1 MTGVLWLAGSPFAVG
16 GLNIGEA
23 ARVLL
28 QTVGWRTVLDVVI
41 IAFLAYRLLV
51 LIRGTQAVQLLLG
64 LLLLGALGAIAYIL
78 NLPVLKF
85 LFSNGGE
92 VIVIAVVILFQPEL
106 RRALDQMGRL
116 GRIRPGL
123 LAPETAELK
132 RDVDEVVRAA
142 MRLGEAAT
150 GALIVLQGDIG
161 LEEIAVTGVRMD
173 AILSAET
180 LVTVFTYRSPL
191 HDGAAVIR
199 AGRVVAAGCVLP
211 LAEQTGAQGRV
222 GTRHRAAI
230 GLSQAT
236 DAAVVIVSEE
246 SGQVSL
252 ALGGE
257 LQRELDAD
265 ALTNRLGAF
274 YRLPLYERHR
284 RSLRLRGRGSREVPA
299 APAAPTSS
307 GVERP

>member
-1 MTGVLWLAGSPFAVG
+1 MTDLSILQGAGVVAGLNLGQAAGVLLH
-16 GLNIGEA
+16 
-23 ARVLL
+23 
-28 QTVGWRTVLDVVI
+28 TVGWRAILDVVI
-41 IAFLAYRLLV
+41 ISFLLYRLFV

-64 LLLLGALGAIAYIL
+64 LGVIGLLGAVAYIL

-85 LFSNGGE
+85 IVTTGGP
-92 VIVIAVVILFQPEL
+92 VIVIAIVILFQPEL

-123 LAPETAELK
+123 LAPETAELR
-132 RDVDEVVRAA
+132 RDVDEIVRAT
-142 MRLGEAAT
+142 MRLAEEVT
-150 GALIVLQGDIG
+150 GALIVLPGDIG
-161 LEEIAVTGVRMD
+161 LEEIAATGVRMD

-180 LVTVFTYRSPL
+180 LTTIFTYKSPL
-191 HDGAAVIR
+191 HDGAALVR
-199 AGRVVAAGCVLP
+199 AGRIMAAGCVLP
-211 LAEQTGAQGRV
+211 LAEQTRTQGRV

-284 RSLRLRGRGSREVPA
+284 RSLRLLSRGSRSTAPVPGA
-299 APAAPTSS
+299 D
-307 GVERP
+307 RP

>member
-1 MTGVLWLAGSPFAVG
+1 MTGLPVAVG
-16 GLNIGEA
+16 SLNLGEA

-28 QTVGWRTVLDVVI
+28 QTVGWRSILDVLI

-64 LLLLGALGAIAYIL
+64 LLLIGALGAIANIL

-85 LFSNGGE
+85 IFSNGSA
-92 VIVIAVVILFQPEL
+92 VILIAVVILFQPEL

-116 GRIRPGL
+116 GGIRPGL
-123 LAPETAELK
+123 LAPQTAELK
-132 RDVDEVVRAA
+132 RDVDEVVRAT
-142 MRLGEAAT
+142 MRLAEAAT

-173 AILSAET
+173 AILSAEA

-191 HDGAAVIR
+191 HDGAALIR
-199 AGRVVAAGCVLP
+199 HGRIVAAGCVLP
-211 LAEQTGAQGRV
+211 LAEQTGTHGRV

-246 SGQVSL
+246 SGRVSL

-257 LQRELDAD
+257 LQRELDVD

-284 RSLRLRGRGSREVPA
+284 RSLRLLGRGSRGAAAVPGA
-299 APAAPTSS
+299 D
-307 GVERP
+307 RP

>member
-1 MTGVLWLAGSPFAVG
+1 MTELSLLQGAGVVAGLNLGQAAGVLLH
-16 GLNIGEA
+16 
-23 ARVLL
+23 
-28 QTVGWRTVLDVVI
+28 TVGWRAILDIVI
-41 IAFLAYRLLV
+41 ISFLLYRLFV

-64 LLLLGALGAIAYIL
+64 LGVIGLLGAIAYIL

-85 LFSNGGE
+85 IVTTGGP
-92 VIVIAVVILFQPEL
+92 VIVIAIVILFQPEL

-123 LAPETAELK
+123 LAPETAELR
-132 RDVDEVVRAA
+132 RDVDEIVRAS
-142 MRLGEAAT
+142 MRLGEQAT
-150 GALIVLQGDIG
+150 GALIVLAGDIG
-161 LEEIAVTGVRMD
+161 LEEIAATGVRMD

-180 LVTVFTYRSPL
+180 LITIFTYRSPL
-191 HDGAAVIR
+191 HDGAALVR
-199 AGRVVAAGCVLP
+199 SGRILAAGCVLP
-211 LAEQTGAQGRV
+211 LAEQTRTQGRV

-246 SGQVSL
+246 SGQISL

-284 RSLRLRGRGSREVPA
+284 RSLRLLSRGSRTV
-299 APAAPTSS
+299 APVAGAD
-307 GVERP
+307 RP

>member
-1 MTGVLWLAGSPFAVG
+1 MTELLGLGWSPLTVAA
-16 GLNIGEA
+16 LNVGEA
-23 ARVLL
+23 TRVLL
-28 QTVGWRTVLDVVI
+28 QTVGWRAVLDVLI

-64 LLLLGALGAIAYIL
+64 LLLIGALAAIANIL

-85 LFSNGGE
+85 IFSNGGE

-106 RRALDQMGRL
+106 RRALDQMGSL
-116 GRIRPGL
+116 GRIRQGL

-132 RDVDEVVRAA
+132 RDVDEIVRAA
-142 MRLGEAAT
+142 MRLAESAT

-161 LEEIAVTGVRMD
+161 LEEIARTGVRMD

-191 HDGAAVIR
+191 HDGAALVKR
-199 AGRVVAAGCVLP
+199 GRLVSAGCVLP
-211 LAEQTGAQGRV
+211 LAEQTGVQGRV
-222 GTRHRAAI
+222 GTRHRAAM

-246 SGQVSL
+246 SGRVSL

-274 YRLPLYERHR
+274 YHLPIFERHR
-284 RSLRLRGRGSREVPA
+284 RSLRLLGRGSREPA
-299 APAAPTSS
+299 PVHGGDRS
-307 GVERP
+307 

>member
-1 MTGVLWLAGSPFAVG
+1 MTSLPAMAAAGVAVA
-16 GLNIGEA
+16 GLNLGEA

-28 QTVGWRTVLDVVI
+28 QTVGWRTVLDVLI
-41 IAFLAYRLLV
+41 ISFLVYRLLV

-64 LLLLGALGAIAYIL
+64 LFMIGVLGAVAIIL
-78 NLPVLKF
+78 NLPALKF
-85 LFSNGGE
+85 VFVNGGE
-92 VIVIAVVILFQPEL
+92 VILIAAVILFQPEL
-106 RRALDQMGRL
+106 RRALDQMGSL

-123 LAPETAELK
+123 LAPETAELR
-132 RDVDEVVRAA
+132 RDVDELVRAT
-142 MRLGEAAT
+142 MRLAEGST
-150 GALIVLQGDIG
+150 GALIVIHGDIG
-161 LEEIAVTGVRMD
+161 LEEIAATGVRMD

-191 HDGAAVIR
+191 HDGAALVR
-199 AGRVVAAGCVLP
+199 SGRIVAAGCVLP
-211 LAEQTGAQGRV
+211 LAEQTGSEGRV

-236 DAAVVIVSEE
+236 DAAVIIVSEE
-246 SGQVSL
+246 TGQVSL

-257 LQRELDAD
+257 LQRQLDAD

-284 RSLRLRGRGSREVPA
+284 RSLRLLSRGPRG
-299 APAAPTSS
+299 APT
-307 GVERP
+307 VTRAERR

>member
-1 MTGVLWLAGSPFAVG
+1 MTGLSWLAGPPTAVAS
-16 GLNIGEA
+16 LNIGDA

-28 QTVGWRTVLDVVI
+28 HTVGWRDVLDVLI

-64 LLLLGALGAIAYIL
+64 LLLLGALGAIAFIL

-85 LFSNGGE
+85 LFSNGGG
-92 VIVIAVVILFQPEL
+92 VILIAVVILFQPEL

-142 MRLGEAAT
+142 MRLAEAST

-180 LVTVFTYRSPL
+180 LITVFTYRSPL
-191 HDGAAVIR
+191 HDGAALIR
-199 AGRVVAAGCVLP
+199 AGRIVAAGCVLP
-211 LAEQTGAQGRV
+211 LAEQTGSEGRV
-222 GTRHRAAI
+222 GTRHRAAM

-236 DAAVVIVSEE
+236 DAGVVIVSEE
-246 SGQVSL
+246 SGRVSL

-257 LQRELDAD
+257 LQRELDVD

-284 RSLRLRGRGSREVPA
+284 RSLRLRGRGHRDA
-299 APAAPTSS
+299 AVSP
-307 GVERP
+307 GVDRP

>member
-1 MTGVLWLAGSPFAVG
+1 MTGLPVVVGS
-16 GLNIGEA
+16 LNLGEA

-28 QTVGWRTVLDVVI
+28 QTVGWRSILDVLI

-64 LLLLGALGAIAYIL
+64 LLLIGALGAIANIL

-85 LFSNGGE
+85 IFTNGSA
-92 VIVIAVVILFQPEL
+92 VILIAVVILFQPEL

-116 GRIRPGL
+116 GGIRPGL
-123 LAPETAELK
+123 LAPQTAELK
-132 RDVDEVVRAA
+132 RDVDEVVRAT
-142 MRLGEAAT
+142 MRLAEAAT

-173 AILSAET
+173 AILSAEA

-191 HDGAAVIR
+191 HDGAALIR
-199 AGRVVAAGCVLP
+199 HGRIVAAGCVLP
-211 LAEQTGAQGRV
+211 LAEQTGTLGRV

-246 SGQVSL
+246 SGRISL

-257 LQRELDAD
+257 LQRELDVD

-284 RSLRLRGRGSREVPA
+284 RSLRLLGRGSRGAAAVPGA
-299 APAAPTSS
+299 D
-307 GVERP
+307 RP

>member
-1 MTGVLWLAGSPFAVG
+1 MTSLPAMAAAGVAVA
-16 GLNIGEA
+16 GLNLGEA

-28 QTVGWRTVLDVVI
+28 QTVGWRTVLDVLI
-41 IAFLAYRLLV
+41 ISFLVYRLLV

-64 LLLLGALGAIAYIL
+64 LLMIGVLGAVAIIL
-78 NLPVLKF
+78 NLPALKF
-85 LFSNGGE
+85 VFVNGGE
-92 VIVIAVVILFQPEL
+92 VILIAAVILFQPEL
-106 RRALDQMGRL
+106 RRALDQMGSL

-123 LAPETAELK
+123 LAPETAELR
-132 RDVDEVVRAA
+132 RDVDELVRAT
-142 MRLGEAAT
+142 MRLAEGST
-150 GALIVLQGDIG
+150 GALIVIHGDIG
-161 LEEIAVTGVRMD
+161 LEEIAATGVRMD

-191 HDGAAVIR
+191 HDGAALVR
-199 AGRVVAAGCVLP
+199 SGRIVAAGCVLP
-211 LAEQTGAQGRV
+211 LAEQTGSEGWV

-236 DAAVVIVSEE
+236 DAAVIIVSEE
-246 SGQVSL
+246 TGQVSL

-257 LQRELDAD
+257 LQRQLDAD

-284 RSLRLRGRGSREVPA
+284 RSLRLLSRGPRG
-299 APAAPTSS
+299 APAVSRA
-307 GVERP
+307 ERR

>member
-1 MTGVLWLAGSPFAVG
+1 MTDLSLLQGAGVVAGLNLGQAAGVLLH
-16 GLNIGEA
+16 
-23 ARVLL
+23 
-28 QTVGWRTVLDVVI
+28 TVGWRAILDVLI
-41 IAFLAYRLLV
+41 ISFLLYRLFV

-64 LLLLGALGAIAYIL
+64 LGVIGLLGAIAYIL

-85 LFSNGGE
+85 IVTTGGP
-92 VIVIAVVILFQPEL
+92 VIVIAIVILFQPEL

-116 GRIRPGL
+116 GRIRTGL
-123 LAPETAELK
+123 LAPETAELR
-132 RDVDEVVRAA
+132 RDVDEIVRAA
-142 MRLGEAAT
+142 MRLAEEAT
-150 GALIVLQGDIG
+150 GALIVLPGDIG
-161 LEEIAVTGVRMD
+161 LEEIAATGVRMD

-180 LVTVFTYRSPL
+180 LTTIFTYKSPL
-191 HDGAAVIR
+191 HDGAALVR
-199 AGRVVAAGCVLP
+199 AGRIMAAGCVLP
-211 LAEQTGAQGRV
+211 LAEQTRTQGRV

-284 RSLRLRGRGSREVPA
+284 RSLRLLNRGSRNTAPVPGA
-299 APAAPTSS
+299 D
-307 GVERP
+307 RP

>member
-1 MTGVLWLAGSPFAVG
+1 MTELSWLAEWHSTVASLNVG
-16 GLNIGEA
+16 DA

-28 QTVGWRTVLDVVI
+28 HTVGWRDILDVLI
-41 IAFLAYRLLV
+41 IAFLAYRLLL

-64 LLLLGALGAIAYIL
+64 LLLLGALGAIANIL

-85 LFSNGGE
+85 IFSNGGE
-92 VIVIAVVILFQPEL
+92 VILIAVVILFQPEL

-116 GRIRPGL
+116 GRIPPGL
-123 LAPETAELK
+123 LAPDTAELK
-132 RDVDEVVRAA
+132 RDVDEMVRGT
-142 MRLGEAAT
+142 MRLAEAST

-161 LEEIAVTGVRMD
+161 LEEIAATGVRMD

-180 LVTVFTYRSPL
+180 LVTIFTYRSPL
-191 HDGAAVIR
+191 HDGAALIR

-211 LAEQTGAQGRV
+211 LAEQTGRPGRV

-236 DAAVVIVSEE
+236 DAAVVVVSEE
-246 SGQVSL
+246 SGRVSL

-257 LQRELDAD
+257 LQGELDVD

-284 RSLRLRGRGSREVPA
+284 RSLRLLGRGSREPA
-299 APAAPTSS
+299 VAP
-307 GVERP
+307 GLRRP

>member
-1 MTGVLWLAGSPFAVG
+1 MTDLSILQGAGVVAGLNLGQAAGVLLH
-16 GLNIGEA
+16 
-23 ARVLL
+23 
-28 QTVGWRTVLDVVI
+28 TVGWRAILDVVI
-41 IAFLAYRLLV
+41 ISFLLYRLFV

-64 LLLLGALGAIAYIL
+64 LGVIGLLGAVAYIL

-85 LFSNGGE
+85 IVTTGGP
-92 VIVIAVVILFQPEL
+92 VIVIAIVILFQPEL

-123 LAPETAELK
+123 LAPETAELR
-132 RDVDEVVRAA
+132 RDVDEIVRAA
-142 MRLGEAAT
+142 MRLAEEVT
-150 GALIVLQGDIG
+150 GALIVLPGDIG
-161 LEEIAVTGVRMD
+161 LEEIAATGVRMD

-180 LVTVFTYRSPL
+180 LTTIFTYKSPL
-191 HDGAAVIR
+191 HDGAALVR
-199 AGRVVAAGCVLP
+199 AGRIMAAGCVLP
-211 LAEQTGAQGRV
+211 LAEQTRTQGRV

-284 RSLRLRGRGSREVPA
+284 RSLRLLSRGSRSTAPVPGA
-299 APAAPTSS
+299 D
-307 GVERP
+307 RP

>member
-1 MTGVLWLAGSPFAVG
+1 MTSLPAMAAAGVAVA
-16 GLNIGEA
+16 GLNLGEA

-28 QTVGWRTVLDVVI
+28 QTVGWRTVLDVLI
-41 IAFLAYRLLV
+41 ISFLVFRLLV

-64 LLLLGALGAIAYIL
+64 LFMIGVLGAVAIIL
-78 NLPVLKF
+78 NLPALKF
-85 LFSNGGE
+85 VFVNGGE
-92 VIVIAVVILFQPEL
+92 VILIAAVILFQPEL
-106 RRALDQMGRL
+106 RRALDQMGSL

-123 LAPETAELK
+123 LAPETAELR
-132 RDVDEVVRAA
+132 RDVDELVRAT
-142 MRLGEAAT
+142 MRLAEGST
-150 GALIVLQGDIG
+150 GALIVIHGDIG
-161 LEEIAVTGVRMD
+161 LEEIAATGVRMD

-191 HDGAAVIR
+191 HDGAALVR
-199 AGRVVAAGCVLP
+199 SGRIVAAGCVLP
-211 LAEQTGAQGRV
+211 LAEQTGSEGRV

-236 DAAVVIVSEE
+236 DAAVIIVSEE
-246 SGQVSL
+246 TGQVSL

-257 LQRELDAD
+257 LQRQLDAD

-284 RSLRLRGRGSREVPA
+284 RSLRLLSRGPRG
-299 APAAPTSS
+299 APAVSRA
-307 GVERP
+307 ERR

>member
-1 MTGVLWLAGSPFAVG
+1 VIEVAGLAGVPFATAS
-16 GLNIGEA
+16 LNVGEA

-28 QTVGWRTVLDVVI
+28 QTVGWRAVLDVLI
-41 IAFLAYRLLV
+41 IAFLAYRLLI

-64 LLLLGALGAIAYIL
+64 LLLIGALAAIADIL

-85 LFSNGGE
+85 IFSNGGQ
-92 VIVIAVVILFQPEL
+92 VILIAVVILFQPEL

-116 GRIRPGL
+116 GRIRSGL
-123 LAPETAELK
+123 LAPQTAELK
-132 RDVDEVVRAA
+132 RVVDEVVRAS
-142 MRLGEAAT
+142 MRLAESAT
-150 GALIVLQGDIG
+150 GALIVLQGGIG
-161 LEEIAVTGVRMD
+161 LEEIAATGVRMD

-180 LVTVFTYRSPL
+180 LITVFTYRSPL
-191 HDGAAVIR
+191 HDGAALIR
-199 AGRVVAAGCVLP
+199 DGRLVAAGCVLP
-211 LAEQTGAQGRV
+211 LAEQTGSHGRV

-230 GLSQAT
+230 GLSQGT

-246 SGQVSL
+246 SGRVSM

-257 LQRELDAD
+257 LERELDVD

-284 RSLRLRGRGSREVPA
+284 RSLRLRGRSSREPA
-299 APAAPTSS
+299 AARGGDGP
-307 GVERP
+307 

>member
-1 MTGVLWLAGSPFAVG
+1 MVGVPVALGS
-16 GLNIGEA
+16 LNVGEA

-28 QTVGWRTVLDVVI
+28 QTVGWRAVLDVLI

-64 LLLLGALGAIAYIL
+64 LLLIGALAAIANIL

-85 LFSNGGE
+85 IFSNGGQ
-92 VIVIAVVILFQPEL
+92 VILIAVIILFQPEL

-116 GRIRPGL
+116 GLIRPGL

-132 RDVDEVVRAA
+132 RDVDEVVRAS
-142 MRLGEAAT
+142 MRLAEAST

-161 LEEIAVTGVRMD
+161 LEEISATGVRMD
-173 AILSAET
+173 ALLTAET

-199 AGRVVAAGCVLP
+199 AGRIVAAGCVLP
-211 LAEQTGAQGRV
+211 LAEQTGSQGRV
-222 GTRHRAAI
+222 GTRHRAAM

-246 SGQVSL
+246 SGQLSL

-257 LQRELDAD
+257 LQRELDVD

-284 RSLRLRGRGSREVPA
+284 RSLRLLGRGSREPA
-299 APAAPTSS
+299 AAP
-307 GVERP
+307 GAERP

>member
-1 MTGVLWLAGSPFAVG
+1 MIEVAGLAGVPFATAS
-16 GLNIGEA
+16 LNVGEA

-28 QTVGWRTVLDVVI
+28 QTVGWRAVLDVLI
-41 IAFLAYRLLV
+41 IAFLAYRLLI

-64 LLLLGALGAIAYIL
+64 LLLIGALAAIADIL

-85 LFSNGGE
+85 IFSNGGQ
-92 VIVIAVVILFQPEL
+92 VILIAVVILFQPEL

-116 GRIRPGL
+116 GRIRSGL
-123 LAPETAELK
+123 LAPQTAELK
-132 RDVDEVVRAA
+132 RVVDEVVRAS
-142 MRLGEAAT
+142 MRLAESAT
-150 GALIVLQGDIG
+150 GALIVLQGGIG
-161 LEEIAVTGVRMD
+161 LEEIAATGVRMD

-180 LVTVFTYRSPL
+180 LITVFTYRSPL
-191 HDGAAVIR
+191 HDGAALIR
-199 AGRVVAAGCVLP
+199 DGRLVAAGCVLP
-211 LAEQTGAQGRV
+211 LAEQTGSHGRV

-230 GLSQAT
+230 GLSQGT

-246 SGQVSL
+246 SGRVSM

-257 LQRELDAD
+257 LERELDVD

-284 RSLRLRGRGSREVPA
+284 RSLRLRGRSSREPA
-299 APAAPTSS
+299 AARGGDGP
-307 GVERP
+307 

>member
-1 MTGVLWLAGSPFAVG
+1 MTHLSLLQGAGVVAGLNLGQAAGVLLH
-16 GLNIGEA
+16 
-23 ARVLL
+23 
-28 QTVGWRTVLDVVI
+28 TVGWRAILDVLI
-41 IAFLAYRLLV
+41 ISFLLYRLFV

-64 LLLLGALGAIAYIL
+64 LGVIGVLGAIAYIL

-85 LFSNGGE
+85 IVTTGGP
-92 VIVIAVVILFQPEL
+92 VIVIAIVILFQPEL

-116 GRIRPGL
+116 GRIRTGL
-123 LAPETAELK
+123 LAPETAELR
-132 RDVDEVVRAA
+132 RDVDEIVRAA
-142 MRLGEAAT
+142 MRLAEEAT
-150 GALIVLQGDIG
+150 GALIVLPGDIG
-161 LEEIAVTGVRMD
+161 LEEIAATGVRMD

-180 LVTVFTYRSPL
+180 LTTIFTYKSPL
-191 HDGAAVIR
+191 HDGAALVR
-199 AGRVVAAGCVLP
+199 AGRIMAAGCVLP
-211 LAEQTGAQGRV
+211 LAEQTRTQGRV

-284 RSLRLRGRGSREVPA
+284 RSLRLLNRGSRSA
-299 APAAPTSS
+299 APVPGAD
-307 GVERP
+307 RP

>member
-1 MTGVLWLAGSPFAVG
+1 MTGLPVVVGS
-16 GLNIGEA
+16 LNLGEA

-28 QTVGWRTVLDVVI
+28 QTVGWRSILDVLI

-64 LLLLGALGAIAYIL
+64 LLLIGALGAIANIL

-85 LFSNGGE
+85 IFTNGSA
-92 VIVIAVVILFQPEL
+92 VILIAVVILFQPEL

-116 GRIRPGL
+116 GGIRPGL
-123 LAPETAELK
+123 LAPQTAELK
-132 RDVDEVVRAA
+132 RDVDEVVRAT
-142 MRLGEAAT
+142 MRLAEAAT
-150 GALIVLQGDIG
+150 GALIVLQGNIG

-173 AILSAET
+173 AILSAEA

-191 HDGAAVIR
+191 HDGAALIR
-199 AGRVVAAGCVLP
+199 HGRIVAAGCVLP
-211 LAEQTGAQGRV
+211 LAEQTGTHGRV

-246 SGQVSL
+246 SGRVSL

-257 LQRELDAD
+257 LQRELDVD

-284 RSLRLRGRGSREVPA
+284 RSLRLLGRGSRGEAAVPEA
-299 APAAPTSS
+299 D
-307 GVERP
+307 RP

>member
-1 MTGVLWLAGSPFAVG
+1 MTDLSLLQGAGLVAGLNLGQAAGVLLH
-16 GLNIGEA
+16 
-23 ARVLL
+23 
-28 QTVGWRTVLDVVI
+28 TVGWRAVLDVVI
-41 IAFLAYRLLV
+41 ISFLLYRLFV

-64 LLLLGALGAIAYIL
+64 LGVIGLLGAVAYIL
-78 NLPVLKF
+78 DLPVLKF
-85 LFSNGGE
+85 IVTTGGP
-92 VIVIAVVILFQPEL
+92 VIVIAIVILFQPEL

-123 LAPETAELK
+123 LAPETAELR
-132 RDVDEVVRAA
+132 RDVDEIVRAA
-142 MRLGEAAT
+142 MRLGELAT
-150 GALIVLQGDIG
+150 GALIVLPGDIG
-161 LEEIAVTGVRMD
+161 LEEIAATGVRMD

-180 LVTVFTYRSPL
+180 LITIFTYKSPL
-191 HDGAAVIR
+191 HDGAALVR
-199 AGRVVAAGCVLP
+199 AGRILAAGCVLP
-211 LAEQTGAQGRV
+211 LAEQTGTQGRV

-246 SGQVSL
+246 SGQISL

-284 RSLRLRGRGSREVPA
+284 RSLRLLSRGSRTA
-299 APAAPTSS
+299 APLPGTD
-307 GVERP
+307 RP

>member
-1 MTGVLWLAGSPFAVG
+1 VTDLSLLQGAGLVAGLNLGQAAGVLLH
-16 GLNIGEA
+16 
-23 ARVLL
+23 
-28 QTVGWRTVLDVVI
+28 TVGWRAVLDVVI
-41 IAFLAYRLLV
+41 ISFLLYRLFV

-64 LLLLGALGAIAYIL
+64 LGVIGLLGAVAYIL
-78 NLPVLKF
+78 DLPVLKF
-85 LFSNGGE
+85 IVTTGGP
-92 VIVIAVVILFQPEL
+92 VIVIAIVILFQPEL

-123 LAPETAELK
+123 LAPETAELR
-132 RDVDEVVRAA
+132 RDVDEIVRAA
-142 MRLGEAAT
+142 MRLGELAT
-150 GALIVLQGDIG
+150 GALIVLPGDIG
-161 LEEIAVTGVRMD
+161 LEEIAATGVRMD

-180 LVTVFTYRSPL
+180 LITIFTYKSPL
-191 HDGAAVIR
+191 HDGAALVR
-199 AGRVVAAGCVLP
+199 AGRILAAGCVLP
-211 LAEQTGAQGRV
+211 LAEQTGTQGRV

-246 SGQVSL
+246 SGQISL

-284 RSLRLRGRGSREVPA
+284 RSLRLLSRGSRTA
-299 APAAPTSS
+299 APLPGTD
-307 GVERP
+307 RP